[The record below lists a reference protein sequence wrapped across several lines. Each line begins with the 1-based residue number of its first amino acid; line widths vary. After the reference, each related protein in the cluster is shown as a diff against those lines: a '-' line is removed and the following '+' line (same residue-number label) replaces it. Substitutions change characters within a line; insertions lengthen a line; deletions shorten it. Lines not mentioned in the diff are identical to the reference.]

1 MQIKANHQPSFV
13 LCILVQ
19 HKTSTTIIYL
29 LILLQRSEQKLV
41 LLGPQ
46 NDVRVYDEVVLGQGP
61 SRLARLAKWGTKL
74 ITHNVQNLAG
84 DHRAFD
90 NDLNW

>member
-1 MQIKANHQPSFV
+1 M
-13 LCILVQ
+13 L

-29 LILLQRSEQKLV
+29 LILLKQSGRKLF
-41 LLGPQ
+41 LLGLQ
-46 NDVRVYDEVVLGQGP
+46 NDVRVYDEVVLSQGP

-90 NDLNW
+90 NDLHW